1 MTTLEKRKNSTRRQ
15 QKWNKQSLE
24 KQSEIQPVR
33 DGYGWKAGGQ
43 VNGNG
48 WSAVSLSMRFA
59 ISFNFY

>member
-33 DGYGWKAGGQ
+33 DGYGWKAGG
-43 VNGNG
+43 
-48 WSAVSLSMRFA
+48 
-59 ISFNFY
+59 